1 MHSQL
6 VYALVSIG
14 FLLIVLIL
22 ADRRSRQTRTVASSL
37 HALDSVISGLL
48 KRLTS
53 ETAADLGKT
62 IESCLSEI
70 VDILEA
76 KRVCWYV
83 HNEETSTLRRI
94 YSARRPGI
102 QPSPELIDT
111 SDIPYTAE
119 RLMNRENFVLRSIND
134 LPDEARTDRSFYEK
148 QSIRGLM
155 LIASNCGSRRVGI
168 LEISFEPTEVEIPE
182 ELVSRLST
190 LNNVIVTTVERKIAY
205 NLLGESEKRFR
216 GLVQNAPIGI
226 VLENM
231 DGGITFVN
239 PTLCSMLDYS
249 EEELLGMRCADFSD
263 PTTNSKDEILFAK
276 VRKGEIDRYTVEK
289 KFIRKDGSRI
299 WGRVD
304 VALLRGGEDAS
315 PLVIGMLEDI
325 TKRKDAEYEIQRAR
339 VELEQLAGS
348 LIQAQEN
355 ERHRISRELH
365 DDIGQRLSL
374 LAVEIDLL
382 SGTLATMNEYEQ
394 QRHMNQIKSETD
406 SLITDVHLLSHRL
419 HSSKLQHLGLRSA
432 VEELVKQI
440 IQQHRISIEVESIG
454 RDKVLPSEVALC
466 LFRVAQEALNNVI
479 RHSKATSA
487 TIKLEVLDGL
497 ACLRVQDSGIGFEVS
512 GMPDGIGLVNMRERL
527 RLVGGLFKVEST
539 PGSGTSIS
547 ATVPFTAVQTED
559 LP

>member
-1 MHSQL
+1 
-6 VYALVSIG
+6 
-14 FLLIVLIL
+14 
-22 ADRRSRQTRTVASSL
+22 
-37 HALDSVISGLL
+37 VISGLL

-83 HNEETSTLRRI
+83 HNEETSALRRI

-276 VRKGEIDRYTVEK
+276 VRKGEIDRYTVE
-289 KFIRKDGSRI
+289 
-299 WGRVD
+299 
-304 VALLRGGEDAS
+304 
-315 PLVIGMLEDI
+315 
-325 TKRKDAEYEIQRAR
+325 
-339 VELEQLAGS
+339 
-348 LIQAQEN
+348 
-355 ERHRISRELH
+355 
-365 DDIGQRLSL
+365 
-374 LAVEIDLL
+374 
-382 SGTLATMNEYEQ
+382 
-394 QRHMNQIKSETD
+394 
-406 SLITDVHLLSHRL
+406 
-419 HSSKLQHLGLRSA
+419 
-432 VEELVKQI
+432 
-440 IQQHRISIEVESIG
+440 
-454 RDKVLPSEVALC
+454 
-466 LFRVAQEALNNVI
+466 
-479 RHSKATSA
+479 
-487 TIKLEVLDGL
+487 
-497 ACLRVQDSGIGFEVS
+497 
-512 GMPDGIGLVNMRERL
+512 
-527 RLVGGLFKVEST
+527 
-539 PGSGTSIS
+539 
-547 ATVPFTAVQTED
+547 
-559 LP
+559 